1 MNVESPSPFPE
12 RRSSTAGPSPRMIM
26 NGTRS
31 TELSKLEYQL
41 IDNALPSTT
50 LNPRFIT
57 AAWRAVIKELEIPK
71 KTPSGEIRVPSRKT
85 PMKKPRVMMKH
96 DTRTRRLGRVRSIT

>member
-1 MNVESPSPFPE
+1 MMMNGI
-12 RRSSTAGPSPRMIM
+12 SSTA
-26 NGTRS
+26 
-31 TELSKLEYQL
+31 LSRLEYQL

-71 KTPSGEIRVPSRKT
+71 TTPRGEIRVPSRKT
-85 PMKKPRVMMKH
+85 PTKKPKVMIEH
-96 DTRTRRLGRVRSIT
+96 DSKIRRLGRVRSIRYEVRTVNGRRSPRAT